1 MARRFNPNDLIR
13 KVPAVPPAVQ
23 APPPKAL
30 MGIVL
35 HQVGPDGRDILGS
48 EVFAGLTQEPAVMRE
63 ILAILEKHAKFDQRT
78 GRPMT
83 CVLPKGR
90 EAVDAY
96 EGATLALDALLADE
110 QPAPES
116 ERTMDVKACEA
127 EREAYQEELRES
139 IRDEMIHED
148 PHEDDDGLGF
158 LAQVAL

>member
-1 MARRFNPNDLIR
+1 
-13 KVPAVPPAVQ
+13 
-23 APPPKAL
+23 
-30 MGIVL
+30 
-35 HQVGPDGRDILGS
+35 
-48 EVFAGLTQEPAVMRE
+48 
-63 ILAILEKHAKFDQRT
+63 
-78 GRPMT
+78 MT